1 MITGVQP
8 KVLLE
13 MDSDGNLKM
22 TDEQAKLLG
31 LVDQDKPKY
40 RLVREHDKLTKES
53 LDVTWL
59 EWDENGQFKARHDDP
74 ALGRSLLMSPF
85 SPFFTWQTT
94 DVTEIIEQT
103 EDYIKFKTKN
113 SIYELFKLNN

>member
-40 RLVREHDKLTKES
+40 RLVREHDQLTKES

-59 EWDENGQFKARHDDP
+59 EWNENGQFKARHDDP

-94 DVTEIIEQT
+94 DVTEIVEQT
-103 EDYIKFKTKN
+103 DDYIKFRTKN
-113 SIYELFKLNN
+113 SVYELFKLNN

>member
-59 EWDENGQFKARHDDP
+59 EWNENGQFKARHDDP

-103 EDYIKFKTKN
+103 EDYTKFRTKN

>member
-59 EWDENGQFKARHDDP
+59 EWNENGQFKARHDDP

-94 DVTEIIEQT
+94 DITEIIEQT
-103 EDYIKFKTKN
+103 EDYIKFRTKN
-113 SIYELFKLNN
+113 SVYELFKLNN

>member
-59 EWDENGQFKARHDDP
+59 EWNENGQFKARHDDP

-94 DVTEIIEQT
+94 DITEIIEQT
-103 EDYIKFKTKN
+103 EDYTKFRTKN

>member
-40 RLVREHDKLTKES
+40 KLVREHDQLTKES

-59 EWDENGQFKARHDDP
+59 EWNENGQFKARHDDP

-94 DVTEIIEQT
+94 DVTEIVEQT
-103 EDYIKFKTKN
+103 DDYVKFRTKN
-113 SIYELFKLNN
+113 SVYELFKLNN

>member
-22 TDEQAKLLG
+22 TDEQVKLLG
-31 LVDQDKPKY
+31 LADQDKPKY

-59 EWDENGQFKARHDDP
+59 EWNENGQFKARHDDP

-103 EDYIKFKTKN
+103 ENYIKFKTKN

>member
-59 EWDENGQFKARHDDP
+59 EWNENGQFKARHDDP

-94 DVTEIIEQT
+94 DISEIIEQT
-103 EDYIKFKTKN
+103 EDYTKFRTKN

>member
-40 RLVREHDKLTKES
+40 KLVREHDQLTKES

-59 EWDENGQFKARHDDP
+59 EWNENGQFKARHDDP

-94 DVTEIIEQT
+94 DITEIIEQT
-103 EDYIKFKTKN
+103 EDYTKFRTKN